1 MRPIE
6 FCAMLEKGRPG
17 PAYFLCGPDRFLHEE
32 CRAAILS
39 ALPAESRE
47 WCFTEAE
54 FKPGELRRELDH
66 ARQMPM
72 LGDHSFLYLTDTEDF
87 GHASDEDIEILEH
100 FLKSPPGFA
109 TVVFA
114 AGEPDRRRRF
124 IKLLEKKM
132 EMVELLPLARREAT
146 AWLNKF
152 LHRNGVEIEPT
163 LAEALVALFEGRS
176 ESSGRERAAGVNLL
190 WLRTETEKLLLIHPE
205 KHRIEAADLD
215 LIAPF
220 REEHEIGKL
229 VGAIAD
235 RRLPEA
241 LPLLRNLLAGKEPET
256 LILWCI
262 GDLFRQTLKSIG
274 SPARSYGGW
283 SRPANPYSTFEIA
296 PRALRTY
303 KREELTGAL
312 RLVRT
317 ADLAIKSSWKDSAM
331 LLECL
336 LWQIMAGQS
345 PDGSLQWLSET
356 TPTSTEPTA

>member
-1 MRPIE
+1 MRPVE
-6 FCAMLEKGRPG
+6 FCSMLEKGRPG

-32 CRAAILS
+32 CRAAVLA

-54 FKPGELRRELDH
+54 FRPSELRRELDH

-87 GHASDEDIEILEH
+87 GRASDEDIENLEH
-100 FLKSPPGFA
+100 FLKNPPDFA

-124 IKLLEKKM
+124 IKLLEKKT
-132 EMVELLPLARREAT
+132 EVVDLLPLARREAT

-152 LHRNGVEIEPT
+152 LHKNGFGIEPA
-163 LAEALVALFEGRS
+163 LADALVGLFEGRN

-215 LIAPF
+215 LIVPF

-235 RRLPEA
+235 RCLPEA
-241 LPLLRNLLAGKEPET
+241 LQLLRNLLAGKEPET

-262 GDLFRQTLKSIG
+262 GDLFRQALKSIG
-274 SPARSYGGW
+274 SLARSHGGW

-312 RLVRT
+312 RLVRA

-336 LWQIMAGQS
+336 LWQIMAGQNA
-345 PDGSLQWLSET
+345 DGSLQWLPET
-356 TPTSTEPTA
+356 APTPADPAV